1 MDFRKPSR
9 ATVKVRLL
17 NPHSCTHAHTHSQS
31 FPPPGSFILPSVL
44 TTPYDSR
51 MLRDFTAERAEFV
64 PAGRGCTVDKP
75 LVWSWISLRQRLPV
89 IPDVF
94 YVALL
99 GVHSQSKKKKK
110 KKKAGNFLSA
120 PLRRFTAGV
129 CPPSLPP
136 ALTCFLTVFGP
147 REMVGIQP
155 RLDTNLIASGTSG
168 KKS

>member
-64 PAGRGCTVDKP
+64 PAGRGCAVDKP
-75 LVWSWISLRQRLPV
+75 LVWSWISLRQRLLV
-89 IPDVF
+89 IHDVF
-94 YVALL
+94 YVVLL
-99 GVHSQSKKKKK
+99 GVHSQSKKKKRK
-110 KKKAGNFLSA
+110 KRQETF
-120 PLRRFTAGV
+120 
-129 CPPSLPP
+129 CQPPSGVSLQVCVRPRS
-136 ALTCFLTVFGP
+136 TCV
-147 REMVGIQP
+147 
-155 RLDTNLIASGTSG
+155 NLLSDSVWTERNGGNST
-168 KKS
+168 KT

>member
-99 GVHSQSKKKKK
+99 GVHSQRKKKKK
-110 KKKAGNFLSA
+110 KKKGPSRKLSVS
-120 PLRRFTAGV
+120 P
-129 CPPSLPP
+129 PP
-136 ALTCFLTVFGP
+136 AFHCRCVSALASTCV
-147 REMVGIQP
+147 
-155 RLDTNLIASGTSG
+155 NLLSDSVWTERNGGNST
-168 KKS
+168 KT